1 MPVSQGY
8 FFMSTFKKFFSLY
21 LNILNMIYNS
31 FLHVIRALNV
41 ITCYLQS
48 WSDSAVKEFMDTDG
62 DSGFSSSL
70 IPVTR

>member
-41 ITCYLQS
+41 
-48 WSDSAVKEFMDTDG
+48 
-62 DSGFSSSL
+62 
-70 IPVTR
+70 VTYVTFKAGQTQQ